1 MKSEN
6 RFVPKLPE
14 EKNAENLEETFEAP
28 EPLVTGD
35 LFPED
40 FFPSAK
46 DENKS
51 LDEAEIK
58 IGNLQDQ
65 LDDGNCLKLFL
76 VQNLIKLNRFLIP
89 LINLNYSNLNLSA
102 PTS

>member
-1 MKSEN
+1 MRDDSDSEQNLKSEN
-6 RFVPKLPE
+6 QFVPK
-14 EKNAENLEETFEAP
+14 KISENFEETFEAP

-65 LDDGNCLKLFL
+65 LDDGNCLKSF
-76 VQNLIKLNRFLIP
+76 
-89 LINLNYSNLNLSA
+89 
-102 PTS
+102 

>member
-1 MKSEN
+1 MKDVSESDLN
-6 RFVPKLPE
+6 LKQENQFVPKIPE
-14 EKNAENLEETFEAP
+14 EKNSENLEETFEAP

-40 FFPSAK
+40 FFPSAQ

-65 LDDGNCLKLFL
+65 LDDGNCLKSFL
-76 VQNLIKLNRFLIP
+76 VQNLIKK
-89 LINLNYSNLNLSA
+89 IN
-102 PTS
+102 

>member
-1 MKSEN
+1 MRDDSDSEQNLKSEN
-6 RFVPKLPE
+6 QFVPKLPA
-14 EKNAENLEETFEAP
+14 EKISENLEETFEAP

-40 FFPSAK
+40 FFPSAQ

-58 IGNLQDQ
+58 IGNLKDQ
-65 LDDGNCLKLFL
+65 LDDGNCFKSFL
-76 VQNLIKLNRFLIP
+76 VQNLITNK
-89 LINLNYSNLNLSA
+89 
-102 PTS
+102 